1 MVSPRLK
8 KKLAKMNPHNNK
20 IISVYSN
27 PDHVNKLITRLQTA
41 GFRVEVREQP
51 DRSKRVKPL
60 KSRRRGT

>member
-1 MVSPRLK
+1 
-8 KKLAKMNPHNNK
+8 MNPHNNK